1 MSLSERLASI
11 PYTETINEL
20 NTMLGD
26 AHVFISWWGQRKV
39 SIGGYE
45 GSVDIDKIAIKFLR
59 SSPFTSSETL
69 QSRLTADT
77 LWERIKCLYE
87 ESDACLE
94 QMPLYRWIVALKEI
108 EFCKAADPQTII
120 RTSWDDHHRSLL
132 FEFSPEEFTSYFPNQ
147 QPSSIRFNRLL
158 ATKKIIQKALQKD
171 DLTNS
176 PPQP

>member
-20 NTMLGD
+20 NTLLNN
-26 AHVFISWWGQRKV
+26 AHVFISWGGQRRV

-45 GSVDIDKIAIKFLR
+45 GSVHIDKMAIKFLR
-59 SSPFTSSETL
+59 SSPFTSSDSL

-77 LWERIKCLYE
+77 LWDRIKCLYE
-87 ESDACLE
+87 ESDASLE
-94 QMPLYRWIVALKEI
+94 QMPLYRWIVALKEKK
-108 EFCKAADPQTII
+108 FCRTTDPQTII
-120 RTSWDDHHRSLL
+120 RRPGDPYRGLL
-132 FEFSPEEFTSYFPNQ
+132 FEFTPEEFTCCFLDQ
-147 QPSSIRFNRLL
+147 QPSSIRFNRHL
-158 ATKKIIQKALQKD
+158 ATKEMIQQALQKN